1 MFTQFFGNYLL
12 TQGAVT
18 QEQLFSAMKKLAGT
32 RMRLGTLA
40 IHAGYMTASEVDKIL
55 IEQTHTDKKFGE
67 IAVEQ
72 GYLTDEQVAEL
83 LSAQSPD
90 FLLLGQILVDDGVI
104 SNSDFEHYIS
114 DYRAQNEMLDLDL
127 TKDNHDIVSKLLKKF
142 FVASEIPPTR
152 FGVMYIE
159 LLFNNFVRFLGEDF
173 TILTCSEIKAYP
185 VERCIKQSVLGDY
198 SISAYLSMDDS
209 TAAQFASRY
218 VGDEFLEFDE
228 YVQASM
234 EDFLNLHNGLF
245 IVNVSNESSMDL
257 SISTPEVVEELILDF
272 ENRSYHFPILYSFG
286 TVNFILEVVKLPENI

>member
-12 TQGAVT
+12 TQGAIT
-18 QEQLFSAMKKLAGT
+18 QEELFSAMKKLAGT

-40 IHAGYMTASEVDKIL
+40 IHAGYMTASEVNEIF

-67 IAVEQ
+67 LAVEQ
-72 GYLTDEQVAEL
+72 GYLTDDQVAEL

-104 SNSDFEHYIS
+104 SNSDFEYYIS

-127 TKDNHDIVSKLLKKF
+127 TKESHKIVSKLLKKF

-173 TILTCSEIKAYP
+173 TILTCSEINAYP
-185 VERCIKQSVLGDY
+185 IERCIKQSVIGDY
-198 SISAYLSMDDS
+198 SISSYINMDDS
-209 TAAQFASRY
+209 TATQFASRY
-218 VGDEFLEFDE
+218 VGDAFTEFDE

-245 IVNVSNESSMDL
+245 IVNVSNEASMDL
-257 SISTPEVVEELILDF
+257 SISTPENVEERIIDF

-286 TVNFILEVVKLPENI
+286 TVNFIIEVVKVPQNI

>member
-12 TQGAVT
+12 TQGAIT
-18 QEQLFSAMKKLAGT
+18 QEELFSAMKKLAGT

-40 IHAGYMTASEVDKIL
+40 IHAGYMTASEVNEIF

-67 IAVEQ
+67 LAVEQ
-72 GYLTDEQVAEL
+72 GYLTDDQVAEL

-127 TKDNHDIVSKLLKKF
+127 TKESHKIVSKLLKKF

-173 TILTCSEIKAYP
+173 TILTCSEINAYP
-185 VERCIKQSVLGDY
+185 IERCIKQSVVGDY
-198 SISAYLSMDDS
+198 SISSYISMDDS
-209 TAAQFASRY
+209 TATQFASRY
-218 VGDEFLEFDE
+218 VGDAFTEFDE

-245 IVNVSNESSMDL
+245 IVNVSNEASMDL
-257 SISTPEVVEELILDF
+257 SISTPENVEERIIDF

-286 TVNFILEVVKLPENI
+286 TVNFIIEVVKVPKNI